1 MTKLD
6 LRELGMMVAQAHDL
20 TLETV
25 VCADEVSEND
35 DEFLT
40 AITASADLKE
50 ICDGMATD

>member
-50 ICDGMATD
+50 VCDELATD

>member
-50 ICDGMATD
+50 ICDESRR

>member
-6 LRELGMMVAQAHDL
+6 LRELGMLIARTHEL

-25 VCADEVSEND
+25 ICADEVSGND

-50 ICDGMATD
+50 VCDDTYAR